1 MPYER
6 IRVKILDRY
15 IMASIAVTFLFSIA
29 MFLGLLLAMDLMKK
43 LVELIAEQGVP
54 ATIALKIIAYRIP
67 GVLVYAFPMSVLLS
81 ILLVFNR
88 MSSESEMVAI
98 RAAGISFARIVIPA
112 LVIAVAAGGVTYLI
126 SDRFMPMAGKRAA
139 ALTKMALEKS
149 ESSHPVAYPHPGDDG
164 RLLYTVFATN
174 LDVKRGLMNR
184 VVLELYRDGRPYIRV
199 YAESAKWLPAEGRWE
214 FLPPYNVMWVDHE
227 HPDGVVIESGGK
239 ASKIDMAD
247 YALKLKESPFH
258 LSSAKK
264 RPEEFNARELSA
276 LVRNLTEIGGNPDLL
291 GKAQMWLAQRY
302 STPFTCLVFALIAAP
317 LGLRH
322 HRTSNAMGLGISLL
336 VIFGYYFFSVYLNTF
351 GETGRMPAWLAAW
364 LPNILGAAL
373 GVVLIYRAN
382 K

>member
-1 MPYER
+1 M
-6 IRVKILDRY
+6 KILDRY
-15 IMASIAVTFLFSIA
+15 IMASIAGTFLFSIA
-29 MFLGLLLAMDLMKK
+29 MFMGLLLAMDLMKK

-54 ATIALKIIAYRIP
+54 PTIALKIFAYRIP
-67 GVLVYAFPMSVLLS
+67 GMLVYAFPMSVLLS

-98 RAAGISFARIVIPA
+98 RAAGISFARIVVPA
-112 LVIAVAAGGVTYLI
+112 MIVAVLVSGLTFVI
-126 SDRFMPMAGKRAA
+126 SDRFVPVAGKRAA
-139 ALTKMALEKS
+139 ELTKLALEKS
-149 ESSHPVAYPHPGDDG
+149 ESAQHVAFIHERED
-164 RLLYTVFATN
+164 REVQYTVIASN

-184 VVLELYRDGRPYIRV
+184 VVLDLYRDGRPYIRV
-199 YAESAKWLPAEGRWE
+199 YADSAKWLPAEGRWQ
-214 FLPPYNVMWVDHE
+214 FLPPYNVMWVDLE
-227 HPDGVVIESGGK
+227 HPDGFAVKSGGST
-239 ASKIDMAD
+239 SKIDLSD
-247 YALKLKESPFH
+247 YVLKLKESPFQ

-264 RPEEFNARELSA
+264 RPEEFTARELNA
-276 LVRNLTEIGGNPDLL
+276 FVRSLTEIGGNPDLL

-364 LPNILGAAL
+364 LPNVLGAIL